1 MRPGGIQDASSANE
15 LYSPVDTDP
24 EDPVIGE
31 KQLPMPA
38 KRCLRRSDREKLRR
52 VSVNQTK
59 VLKKLDHAVELLS
72 ADPPVC
78 TSAGFFSMLCDSIIL
93 IREDRAVI
101 WQFLGRMRTTAHQSN
116 FVYVLN
122 VIWPMPSQSLPSL
135 TYFELIFQ
143 ICRECWIG
151 SSPYVRMTT
160 CGLSLHYV
168 RWRDTPSVS
177 THDRPEA

>member
-15 LYSPVDTDP
+15 HDSAVDTDP

-101 WQFLGRMRTTAHQSN
+101 WQFLGKNEDNGTSEQLRIRAQRN
-116 FVYVLN
+116 LANAEPKLAFVHFLGDRIQHLKGILAEVLPISEDDD
-122 VIWPMPSQSLPSL
+122 VQFFISL
-135 TYFELIFQ
+135 
-143 ICRECWIG
+143 R
-151 SSPYVRMTT
+151 
-160 CGLSLHYV
+160 
-168 RWRDTPSVS
+168 
-177 THDRPEA
+177 

>member
-15 LYSPVDTDP
+15 HDSAVDTDP

-101 WQFLGRMRTTAHQSN
+101 WQFLGKNEDNGTSEQLRTRAHRTVDHALPKVKSVDFLTNAHPHMKRMLAEALPIREDD
-116 FVYVLN
+116 N
-122 VIWPMPSQSLPSL
+122 VRFFIS
-135 TYFELIFQ
+135 
-143 ICRECWIG
+143 
-151 SSPYVRMTT
+151 VR
-160 CGLSLHYV
+160 
-168 RWRDTPSVS
+168 
-177 THDRPEA
+177 

>member
-78 TSAGFFSMLCDSIIL
+78 TSAVFSRRSV
-93 IREDRAVI
+93 IR
-101 WQFLGRMRTTAHQSN
+101 
-116 FVYVLN
+116 
-122 VIWPMPSQSLPSL
+122 
-135 TYFELIFQ
+135 
-143 ICRECWIG
+143 
-151 SSPYVRMTT
+151 
-160 CGLSLHYV
+160 
-168 RWRDTPSVS
+168 
-177 THDRPEA
+177 

>member
-24 EDPVIGE
+24 EDPVIGK

-78 TSAGFFSMLCDSIIL
+78 TSAGFFSMLCDSIIM

-101 WQFLGRMRTTAHQSN
+101 WQFLGKNEDNGTSEQLRIRAQRHLAN
-116 FVYVLN
+116 AEPKLAFVDLLRAYIPNLQGMLDRLQPICTN
-122 VIWPMPSQSLPSL
+122 DDLRFIISL
-135 TYFELIFQ
+135 
-143 ICRECWIG
+143 R
-151 SSPYVRMTT
+151 
-160 CGLSLHYV
+160 
-168 RWRDTPSVS
+168 
-177 THDRPEA
+177 